1 MGRFTAIEFKANPV
15 PSLQN
20 QKNRGKLEKSAAKEE
35 ATCFEKRHFFPLRVN
50 FRFLHTIAQV
60 QAVDSK
66 LKNFVHPDILQEKFL
81 DRGKE
86 MTSFET
92 EMSANTGG
100 TPMVSWLGVSHALL
114 AQGDF

>member
-1 MGRFTAIEFKANPV
+1 
-15 PSLQN
+15 
-20 QKNRGKLEKSAAKEE
+20 
-35 ATCFEKRHFFPLRVN
+35 VN

-60 QAVDSK
+60 QEVDSK

-86 MTSFET
+86 MTSFEM
-92 EMSANTGG
+92 EISANTGG
-100 TPMVSWLGVSHALL
+100 TPMLPWLGVSHALL